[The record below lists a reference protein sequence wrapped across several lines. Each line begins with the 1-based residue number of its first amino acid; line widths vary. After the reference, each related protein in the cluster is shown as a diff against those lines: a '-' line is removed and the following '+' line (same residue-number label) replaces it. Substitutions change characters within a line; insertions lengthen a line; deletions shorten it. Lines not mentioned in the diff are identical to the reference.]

1 MAAALRWLVT
11 AFNPDMIALEEFNS
25 SWIDN
30 VPAFGEFWN
39 GELLATDGPDGGG
52 ARGGY
57 DTSRL

>member
-1 MAAALRWLVT
+1 
-11 AFNPDMIALEEFNS
+11 MIALEEFNS